1 MSLLGVKR
9 LKEQIWPSDIGDRP
23 QILRSEFD
31 THSRSTE
38 FVSFII
44 YYNFHEHLQS
54 KMRLCVEPLL

>member
-1 MSLLGVKR
+1 MSLLGVKG

-23 QILRSEFD
+23 QILRTEFD

-44 YYNFHEHLQS
+44 IIIE
-54 KMRLCVEPLL
+54 ET